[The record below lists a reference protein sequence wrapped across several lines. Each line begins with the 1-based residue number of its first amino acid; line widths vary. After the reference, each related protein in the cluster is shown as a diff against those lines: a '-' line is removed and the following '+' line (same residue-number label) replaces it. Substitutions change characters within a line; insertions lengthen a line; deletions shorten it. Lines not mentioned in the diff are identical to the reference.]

1 MWLDTAWW
9 KALSKLM
16 INMIDIVLD
25 DGIPMLVTQKNI
37 ENVVK
42 TSCFEAK
49 GIKKPS
55 LCVRFAS
62 NEAVQQ
68 LNAEWRNK
76 DKVTDILS
84 FPMQDTDDLDVE
96 ESLGDMIL
104 AAAFVQEEAK
114 RLNLSVEAHS
124 MHLIAHATL
133 HLLGYDHINDDEAEV
148 MQRLEN
154 QVMFKLGL
162 HQPYPEFSDEVDL

>member
-1 MWLDTAWW
+1 MWFGIGLLN
-9 KALSKLM
+9 KSYRHM
-16 INMIDIVLD
+16 INMIDVVLD
-25 DGIPMLVTQKNI
+25 DGITTLVSHENI

-49 GIKKPS
+49 NIKNPS
-55 LCVRFAS
+55 LCIRFAT

-76 DKVTDILS
+76 DKVTDVLS
-84 FPMQDTDDLDVE
+84 FPMQDMDDLNAD

-104 AAAFVQEEAK
+104 AAAFVEEEAK
-114 RLNLSVEAHS
+114 RLNLSVEAHCT
-124 MHLIAHATL
+124 HLIAHATL
-133 HLLGYDHINDDEAEV
+133 HLLGYDHINDDEAET

-154 QVMFKLGL
+154 QVMSKLGL
-162 HQPYPEFSDEVDL
+162 HQPYPEFSNEVHL

>member
-1 MWLDTAWW
+1 
-9 KALSKLM
+9 
-16 INMIDIVLD
+16 MIDIVLD
-25 DGIPMLVTQKNI
+25 DGITMPVSQKNI
-37 ENVVK
+37 ENMVK

-49 GIKKPS
+49 GIKNPS
-55 LCVRFAS
+55 LCIRFAS

-76 DKVTDILS
+76 DKVTDVLS
-84 FPMQDTDDLDVE
+84 FPMQDTRNLDVE

-104 AAAFVQEEAK
+104 AVAFVQGEAK

-154 QVMFKLGL
+154 QVMSKLGL
-162 HQPYPEFSDEVDL
+162 HQPYPEFSDEVHL